1 MEHLI
6 NKLKIYIPI
15 AITVLSSAMSGILLA
30 KNYFD
35 TNFVKVG
42 DYSQIKTTVTIGVLE
57 NRKAILENRLY
68 FLDMCKTTP
77 TCSYRGSALTDID
90 KTLRE
95 LADVRGHLESV
106 RSKRIED

>member
-1 MEHLI
+1 MEDLVS
-6 NKLKIYIPI
+6 KLKIYIPI

-35 TNFVKVG
+35 TNFVKIG
-42 DYSQIKTTVTIGVLE
+42 DYTQIKTTVAIGVLE

-68 FLDMCKTTP
+68 ILEMCKTIP
-77 TCSYRGSALTDID
+77 TCSYRASAAVDID
-90 KTLRE
+90 KIIRE

-106 RSKRIED
+106 RSRRIED